1 MANSTANLI
10 SIRRRVKAF
19 VGAQKRNP
27 DRYRILAEGDSW
39 FTTPVEGWEGPTLI
53 DSLKRH
59 TENRRRPFNVL
70 SVANPT
76 TELRNTIVNDNID
89 FALATFADWLG
100 NQSYDLVLL
109 STGGNDILG
118 VEMRQLL
125 RDPTEDADVARCL
138 ADATTPQA
146 VARCVVNCAAYRERL
161 SVMAERFGRFR
172 GDVLKPSGL
181 SKARVLIHGYDYPI
195 PDGRRMEVLGGLI
208 KLGPWL
214 KPAFDA
220 RHIPEEARQPA
231 LKLLID
237 EFNAML
243 RQVALSQRL
252 FHYVDL
258 RGTLAGAEDW
268 ADEIHPH
275 KNTGV
280 RKISG
285 RLQSAIKQIRDGR
298 AGSIIEGDATLD
310 EFSC

>member
-1 MANSTANLI
+1 MASSTANLI

-70 SVANPT
+70 SVANPS
-76 TELRNTIVNDNID
+76 TELRNTIVQDNID
-89 FALATFADWLG
+89 FALATFGDWLG
-100 NQSYDLVLL
+100 NQTYDLVLL

-118 VEMRQLL
+118 ARMRELL
-125 RDPTEDADVARCL
+125 RDPTTSRDVRRCL
-138 ADATTPQA
+138 AAATTPLA
-146 VARCVVNCAAYRERL
+146 RARCVVDCAVYKDTLKSMEAQLGRL
-161 SVMAERFGRFR
+161 RR
-172 GDVLKPSGL
+172 DVLKPSGL
-181 SKARVLIHGYDYPI
+181 SKTRVLIHGYDYPI
-195 PDGRRMEVLGGLI
+195 ADGRKMEVLGGLI

-220 RHIPEEARQPA
+220 RHIPQEAREPA
-231 LKLLID
+231 LKLMID

-243 RQVALSQRL
+243 RRVALSQRL

-258 RGTLAGAEDW
+258 RGTLTGAADW

-275 KNTGV
+275 KDTGV
-280 RKISG
+280 RKISR
-285 RLQSAIKQIRDGR
+285 RLQSAIKLIRDGR
-298 AGSIIEGDATLD
+298 AGSIIESENAGRD
-310 EFSC
+310 FRC